1 MGLDQHIL
9 DTVEILRVDQRD
21 SITEVI
27 KCWMRYVLKYVV
39 FLCLNRILHCL
50 MYVFQDPMGAAS

>member
-1 MGLDQHIL
+1 MVAGGVGLDQHIL

-27 KCWMRYVLKYVV
+27 LSYLRYVLMRNNLV
-39 FLCLNRILHCL
+39 FLNLK
-50 MYVFQDPMGAAS
+50 